1 MAQAQPYDVIRGLE
15 GGVELRHYPAH
26 TLISI
31 DVRGDFDSAGN
42 LGFGP
47 LVQYISGLNS
57 ARQKIAMTSPVVQ
70 APHDSQE
77 HTVSFVL
84 PEGST
89 PEGAP
94 IPTDARVRVAQQP
107 ARDVAAL
114 RFSGSWKQ
122 ARVMEK
128 TQHLLDVLHR
138 QGVTTSGDVF
148 YGRFDP
154 PGVPP
159 FLRHNEALVPV
170 GKLRG

>member
-1 MAQAQPYDVIRGLE
+1 MVRSQPYGVIRSLKE
-15 GGVELRHYPAH
+15 GVELRHYPAH

-31 DVRGDFDSAGN
+31 EVRGDFDSAGSAA
-42 LGFGP
+42 FGT

-77 HTVSFVL
+77 HTISFVL
-84 PEGST
+84 PEGTT
-89 PEGAP
+89 PEDAP
-94 IPTDARVRVAQQP
+94 IPSDARVSVVEQP

-114 RFSGSWKQ
+114 RFSGSWKH
-122 ARVMEK
+122 ARVREK
-128 TQHLLDVLHR
+128 TQHLLDVLTR
-138 QGVTTSGDVF
+138 QGVTTAGDVF

-159 FLRHNEALVPV
+159 LLRHNEALVPITQ
-170 GKLRG
+170 LHE